1 MYSLEKMIAREGV
14 QSKEE
19 VIDQNVSRKNH
30 RKRMGKKKKKKELL
44 LVNEKLVKINKK
56 FEKKNSESRSHQP
69 EAISLEVW

>member
-1 MYSLEKMIAREGV
+1 MLAEKITG
-14 QSKEE
+14 KEWE
-19 VIDQNVSRKNH
+19 
-30 RKRMGKKKKKKELL
+30 KKKKKELL